1 MTAFDVLIHGG
12 HLVDGSGA
20 PARRQDVGVRGD
32 RIVAVGDLSP
42 ADRRATPLVIDAT
55 GLVVSPGFIDPHGHS
70 DASLFVDGA
79 LVSHLRQGFTTQLS
93 GNCGMTVAPLTPAGR
108 ELVEI
113 ELRLNKVT
121 ARWTSFA
128 EYLDAVAGEPLGP
141 NVAFLAGHGTL
152 RGAVLGSEARDPSP
166 AELDAIA
173 RQLELALDA
182 GAFGLSSGLIYA
194 PGLHARAAELEAL
207 VRVAAA
213 RGGLYATHMRN
224 EAAGVFDALDEAIS
238 TARAAG
244 PGARLQVSHLK
255 VGAQA
260 VWGRAGEAIARLQQA
275 RDGGLDVSAD
285 QYPYTAAATTL
296 QIVLPPALLGLGV
309 DECVAAL
316 GDHGVRRRIRSE
328 IEAGVSGWENVA
340 ADPGW
345 GAIRISLSESHP
357 SWAGRSIA
365 AIAADEGVEAPDVA
379 FDALLEDRLETSI
392 VVDCMDEPDVQAIL
406 AVPWIALCTD
416 AEGRRP
422 GHPILDAGVPHPRT
436 YGSTARLLGTYVRE
450 HRLLSIETAVAKMTS
465 VPAGRMGLRDRGI
478 VREGSFADLVVFDAA
493 RVADVATYAA
503 PAQHPTGIEHV
514 IVNGR
519 AAVLA
524 GRETRERPG
533 RLLRRAS

>member
-1 MTAFDVLIHGG
+1 
-12 HLVDGSGA
+12 
-20 PARRQDVGVRGD
+20 
-32 RIVAVGDLSP
+32 
-42 ADRRATPLVIDAT
+42 
-55 GLVVSPGFIDPHGHS
+55 
-70 DASLFVDGA
+70 
-79 LVSHLRQGFTTQLS
+79 
-93 GNCGMTVAPLTPAGR
+93 
-108 ELVEI
+108 
-113 ELRLNKVT
+113 
-121 ARWTSFA
+121 
-128 EYLDAVAGEPLGP
+128 
-141 NVAFLAGHGTL
+141 
-152 RGAVLGSEARDPSP
+152 
-166 AELDAIA
+166 
-173 RQLELALDA
+173 
-182 GAFGLSSGLIYA
+182 
-194 PGLHARAAELEAL
+194 
-207 VRVAAA
+207 
-213 RGGLYATHMRN
+213 MRN

-238 TARAAG
+238 SARAAG
-244 PGARLQVSHLK
+244 SGARLQVSHLK

-365 AIAADEGVEAPDVA
+365 AIAAEEGVEAPDVA

-422 GHPILDAGVPHPRT
+422 GHAILDAGVPHPRT

-465 VPAGRMGLRDRGI
+465 VPAARMGLRDRGV
-478 VREGSFADLVVFDAA
+478 VREGSFADLVVFDPA